1 VVVNSHLKALQQ
13 RDLNLFLARR
23 TFQMSNLQ
31 MSNLLLL
38 LFERVI
44 PSERLGTAGGQ
55 RPRDNLKFKL
65 GTIALFAYGRGL
77 ILFV

>member
-1 VVVNSHLKALQQ
+1 
-13 RDLNLFLARR
+13 
-23 TFQMSNLQ
+23 MSNLQ